1 MKKYKLTE
9 ETKVINGHTLHR
21 IEALKDFGTVKK
33 GELGGW
39 IETEDNLSQ
48 YCNCW
53 VDDEAMVYDAN
64 NEMANQWFKIEQ
76 FSLSDAFLLILS
88 DDLDVAAL
96 ESLDRDSYSNM
107 DFIAFYDG
115 IHYYIQKT
123 TKSSYIKKKRLSF
136 DGNTVNYQSEDSVI
150 FI

>member
-53 VDDEAMVYDAN
+53 VDDEAMIYDNAKVYGNAWVYGEVKVHGEVKLCGIDSFMN
-64 NEMANQWFKIEQ
+64 GDIET
-76 FSLSDAFLLILS
+76 L
-88 DDLDVAAL
+88 
-96 ESLDRDSYSNM
+96 R
-107 DFIAFYDG
+107 
-115 IHYYIQKT
+115 
-123 TKSSYIKKKRLSF
+123 
-136 DGNTVNYQSEDSVI
+136 
-150 FI
+150 